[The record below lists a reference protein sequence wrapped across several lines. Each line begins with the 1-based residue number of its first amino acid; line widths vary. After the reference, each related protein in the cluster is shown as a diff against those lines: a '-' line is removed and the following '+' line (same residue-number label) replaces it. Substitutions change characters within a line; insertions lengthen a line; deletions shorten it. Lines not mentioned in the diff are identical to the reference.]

1 MKKLITLFMMSIMM
15 SSSLF
20 ATRQPIATVK
30 GTVVE
35 SGSGDPLGFATVA
48 FLNSE
53 GTVLGGT
60 AADEKGEFS
69 LKMQYGDYKVVVSMI
84 GYKDTDLSI
93 NVHGDLMILD
103 PFTLEPDTEMLSG
116 ATVTSRQKLIEVK
129 MDKLVMNISQ
139 SAYSTGTNALELMR
153 KAPGVTIDKD
163 GNVMLNG
170 QAVSV
175 WIDGRPSYMS
185 GKSLEALLRSTDSG
199 SIEKF
204 EIMAHPSSK
213 YDAAGQGGIINIKTK
228 KNTLDG
234 LNGNAGFD
242 AGGMYF
248 SDIDK
253 FQYKE
258 SVWANFNYKANKSR
272 TFVNLYHAGQTIS
285 QKETV
290 ENSLEA
296 PGYTFGQNSS
306 TLLDV
311 ASHNYQVKLGNDW
324 FVNDKNTFGFIM
336 SLPGE
341 RSSMGS
347 DRKNSIA
354 EQFLNGELVEKS
366 ETALDQV
373 TKAFQGSGNL
383 NYTHVFD
390 PMRASEITFNLDY
403 YRQTSNDNNN
413 MDVYTMTPMLSDDWN
428 THFRSILNSRT
439 IDIYS
444 AKADYQTVL
453 LKKMMFEAGAKWALS
468 STGNEM
474 NHSEDVYAEVND
486 YTKFDYR
493 EHVAA
498 AYFNVAKSF
507 GQKVS
512 AKVGL
517 RGEYTNQFGDWISDN
532 TKTKKQ
538 YFDVFPTVFVGYNGE
553 KVYMSLSYTRRIT
566 RPNYNQ
572 LNPTM
577 HCVGA
582 HEYVVGSA
590 EIAPSY
596 TDGLA
601 FMTRFGQYV
610 TLAAIYQRTGDYIMQ
625 NPSFNDNGDEIFTWG
640 NFGSNTMA
648 GGAVSI
654 TELPITKWLN
664 WTFSSN
670 ALYARSVAK
679 DSDYKNSSPLIT
691 ASTNFTFN
699 LPKDWKIQIDGTYQS
714 TVAMAYFKVA
724 PTFISNLGV
733 RKNLLS
739 NKLILSINVD
749 DVFRSYNSDL
759 KLNNVEGVQKSVIGQ
774 KPYVQTVRVGL
785 DWNFGKAHQTRA
797 RNVGNLDEISRAGNS
812 TSIN

>member
-1 MKKLITLFMMSIMM
+1 MSFLM
-15 SSSLF
+15 SSSMY
-20 ATRQPIATVK
+20 ATKQPITNVK

-35 SGSGDPLGFATVA
+35 NGSGETLGFATVA

-53 GTVLGGT
+53 GTVQGGT
-60 AADEKGEFS
+60 AADGKGEFS
-69 LKMQYGDYKVVVSMI
+69 LKMQHGKYTVVVSMI
-84 GYKDTDLSI
+84 GFKDSSRDVD
-93 NVHGDLMILD
+93 VHGDLMVLD

-139 SAYSTGTNALELMR
+139 SAYSTGTNALELIK

-242 AGGMYF
+242 AGGMYY

-253 FQYKE
+253 FLYKE

-272 TFVNLYHAGQTIS
+272 TFVNLYHAGQTID
-285 QKETV
+285 QRETV
-290 ENSLEA
+290 ENSLEG

-306 TLLDV
+306 TLLEV
-311 ASHNYQVKLGNDW
+311 GNHNYQVKIGNDW
-324 FVNDKNTFGFIM
+324 FVSDRNTFGFIV

-347 DRKNSIA
+347 DRKNSTA
-354 EQFLNGELVEKS
+354 EQFMNGELVEKS
-366 ETALDQV
+366 ETSLDQV
-373 TKAFQGSGNL
+373 SKAFQGSGNL

-390 PMRASEITFNLDY
+390 PQRASEITFNLDY
-403 YRQTSNDNNN
+403 YRQSSNDDNN
-413 MDVYTMTPMLSDDWN
+413 MDVFTMNPKVSEEWN
-428 THFRSILNSRT
+428 TRFRSILTDRT

-474 NHSEDVYAEVND
+474 NHTENVYGDVQD
-486 YTKFDYR
+486 YTKFDYD

-498 AYFNVAKSF
+498 AYFNVARSF
-507 GQKVS
+507 GKKVS

-517 RGEYTNQFGDWISDN
+517 RGEYTHQIGNWLSDN
-532 TKTKKQ
+532 TTTKKQ

-553 KVYMSLSYTRRIT
+553 KVYMSLSYTRRIA

-572 LNPTM
+572 LNPTKQY
-577 HCVGA
+577 VDA
-582 HEYVVGSA
+582 HNYVVGNP
-590 EIAPSY
+590 EITPSY
-596 TDGLA
+596 SDGLT
-601 FMTRFGQYV
+601 FMTRFGQHV

-625 NPSFNDNGDEIFTWG
+625 NPSFSDNGDEIFTWG
-640 NFGSNTMA
+640 NFGSNTMT
-648 GGAVSI
+648 GGALSI
-654 TELPITKWLN
+654 TELPITKWLS
-664 WTFSSN
+664 WTFSGN
-670 ALYARSVAK
+670 VLYTLSVAK
-679 DSDYKNSSPLIT
+679 DIDYRSSSPLVQ
-691 ASTNFTFN
+691 ASTNFTVT
-699 LPKDWKIQIDGTYQS
+699 LPKDWKIQMDGTYQS
-714 TVAMAYFKVA
+714 SLAMAYFKVA
-724 PTFISNLGV
+724 PTFISNIGV

-739 NKLILSINVD
+739 DKLILSINVD
-749 DVFRSYNSDL
+749 DVFRTYKSDL
-759 KLNNVEGVQKSVIGQ
+759 RLNNVEGVQKSIVGQ

-797 RNVGNLDEISRAGNS
+797 RNVGNLDEISRTGNS